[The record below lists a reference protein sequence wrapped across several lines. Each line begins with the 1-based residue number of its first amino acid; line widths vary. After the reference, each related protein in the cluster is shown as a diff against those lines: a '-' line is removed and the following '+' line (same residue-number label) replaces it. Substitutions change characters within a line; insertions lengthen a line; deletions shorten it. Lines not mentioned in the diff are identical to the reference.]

1 MTDTSPVRVGLVGVG
16 GICAR
21 VHYPGLKRIP
31 GVALVGLCDPDPQL
45 LAQRSHDWQIP
56 ATYDRIDALLRTTAP
71 DAVVVATPN
80 AAHREAVLGSLE
92 SGCHVLCEKP
102 IGMDAAEAI
111 DLWRVARQA
120 GRRHMTA
127 FTYRFIPA
135 MRFLRHLVHTGAL
148 GQIRHARFQRL
159 QDWGENA
166 IGWRQY
172 RSLAGYGELGDMG
185 IHRIDLA
192 ESLLGPAVAVCGAQR
207 QVVERD
213 RDGDGRPCPRQDVED
228 WVAWLAEYPGGVTA
242 VFEMGK
248 LTKGRSPDSGHD
260 VAEVNGSEASA
271 VYELH
276 HPHQVLFAR
285 RGEPYRPRAVPEA
298 LLKAPGSPRDP
309 GEGDP
314 VWTCRYDQAWEF
326 VSAVRAGRECE
337 PSFAA
342 GARAQQVADA
352 IMAACG
358 ERRWVDVPGLEA

>member
-1 MTDTSPVRVGLVGVG
+1 MSGDALPSLRVGLIGLG

-21 VHYPGLKRIP
+21 VHYPGLARIP
-31 GVALVGLCDPDPQL
+31 GVSVVGLCDADPALCAQRAAEWGVPAAFAQAEDL
-45 LAQRSHDWQIP
+45 LARV
-56 ATYDRIDALLRTTAP
+56 AL

-80 AAHREAVLGSLE
+80 VHHRSLVLASLVA
-92 SGCHVLCEKP
+92 GCHVLCEKP
-102 IGMDAAEAI
+102 IGMDAAEAAL
-111 DLWRVARQA
+111 LWHAA
-120 GRRHMTA
+120 EATGRRHMTA

-135 MRFLRHLVHTGAL
+135 MRYLRHLVHTGAL

-159 QDWGENA
+159 QDWGEAA

-172 RSLAGYGELGDMG
+172 HAQAGYGELGDMG

-192 ESLLGPAVAVCGAQR
+192 EDLLGPAQAVCGGAR

-213 RDGDGRPCPRQDVED
+213 RDRSGDPCPRQDVED
-228 WVAWLAEYPGGVTA
+228 WVAWLAEYPAGVTA

-248 LTKGRSPDSGHD
+248 LTKGRGPDGGHD
-260 VAEVNGSEASA
+260 VAEINGSEASA

-285 RGEPYRPRAVPEA
+285 RGEAYAPVPVPEA
-298 LLKAPGSPRDP
+298 FLKMPGSPRDA

-314 VWTCRYDQAWEF
+314 MWACRYDQAWEF
-326 VSAVRAGRECE
+326 VSAIAAGRDCV
-337 PSFAA
+337 PSFQA

-352 IMAACG
+352 VLASHHH
-358 ERRWVDVPGLEA
+358 RRWIDVPV